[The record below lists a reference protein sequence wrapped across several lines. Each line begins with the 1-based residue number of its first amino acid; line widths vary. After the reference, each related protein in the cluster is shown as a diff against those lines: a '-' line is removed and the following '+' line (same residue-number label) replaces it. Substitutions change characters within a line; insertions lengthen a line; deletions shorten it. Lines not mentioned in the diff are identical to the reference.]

1 MFSRVARSLAAP
13 ALATLAAMAI
23 ATSTATPASAATT
36 AGAAVAADKLAL
48 CKPGMFCIFG
58 DTGYRG
64 LFFGSATNVPNV
76 GTATAPFGF
85 NINDHT
91 SSFWNRTGRTMCLF
105 THTNFRTPLQW
116 QRANS
121 TAIAVGIPPNEFTP
135 NVGKLANDAT
145 SSFAACAQT

>member
-1 MFSRVARSLAAP
+1 MISRIIRPLAAAAFA
-13 ALATLAAMAI
+13 ALAVVAV
-23 ATSTATPASAATT
+23 SSATPGPAE
-36 AGAAVAADKLAL
+36 AAVAADKRAL

-91 SSFWNRTGRTMCLF
+91 TSFWNRTNRDICIYAD
-105 THTNFRTPLQW
+105 TNFRKKMFWRVNNGTLVVGPVGAG
-116 QRANS
+116 RS
-121 TAIAVGIPPNEFTP
+121 TSNIGSDTND
-135 NVGKLANDAT
+135 KL
-145 SSFAACAQT
+145 SSFGPC